1 MISAQHALILS
12 ILVPL
17 VATIA
22 IRLLDQKP
30 NFRETATI
38 TASIITF
45 LLVLLVYQSVASG
58 LTPELTLIEP
68 FPGVSITLQAEP
80 IGTLFAL
87 MASFLWI
94 VTSIYSIGYMRG
106 HHEKTRLASIYF
118 LQSRLQALWALH
130 SLPTVL
136 RYSCFT
142 KH

>member
-22 IRLLDQKP
+22 IRLFDQKP
-30 NFRETATI
+30 NLRETATI

-45 LLVLLVYQSVASG
+45 LLVLLVYQPVASG

-87 MASFLWI
+87 MASFCGLLPLF
-94 VTSIYSIGYMRG
+94 T
-106 HHEKTRLASIYF
+106 
-118 LQSRLQALWALH
+118 QSD
-130 SLPTVL
+130 T
-136 RYSCFT
+136 
-142 KH
+142 